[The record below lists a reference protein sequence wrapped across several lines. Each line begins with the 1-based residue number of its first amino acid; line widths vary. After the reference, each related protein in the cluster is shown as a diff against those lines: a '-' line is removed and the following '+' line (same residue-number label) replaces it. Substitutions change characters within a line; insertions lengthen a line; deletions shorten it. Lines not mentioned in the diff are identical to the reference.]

1 MSIRPDDREE
11 MDRRLRTWLDD
22 GPDYAP
28 HGFADQIM
36 APVPAMRRRPR
47 WARYLPRDDSGGVR
61 WLASAAA
68 VLVLVT
74 IAFLAVTRPLPE
86 VGSTAGPTSDFT
98 TNDFGVSRAGQ
109 IGRAGWYR
117 SWQFRPQVR
126 FLVPSGWGVGG
137 LEPGFVGADESVD
150 DLPLTNGLGSIQITR
165 PTSVDASGA
174 GGAQA
179 PVPSDMLAWI
189 VANPDLVLGPTA
201 RIQIAGRDGV
211 VLEGTLSA
219 DADLDPTTAAIR
231 LTNDVILR
239 PRHRFRLAVVSVE
252 DRQLLIVTI
261 APATRFDVFR
271 PTSDAILASIE
282 LVEP

>member
-47 WARYLPRDDSGGVR
+47 WTRYLPRDDSGGVR

-74 IAFLAVTRPLPE
+74 VAFLAVTRPLPE

-126 FLVPSGWGVGG
+126 FRVPSGWGVGG
-137 LEPGFVGADESVD
+137 LEPGFVGVDESVD

-165 PTSVDASGA
+165 PASVDASGA

-179 PVPSDMLAWI
+179 PVPSDMLAWM

-211 VLEGTLSA
+211 VVEGTLSA
-219 DADLDPTTAAIR
+219 DADLDPTTAALR

-252 DRQLLIVTI
+252 GRQLLIVTI
-261 APATRFDVFR
+261 VPADRFELFR
-271 PTSDAILASIE
+271 PTSEAILASIE